1 MFKNNNQH
9 LISKFQVLPVPGLES
24 SGELM
29 PGRFLIK
36 RRNMDYYERK
46 EIEHEEMVGCGVIT
60 VVVLLIIAVVLSV
73 AQAIHGWLQ

>member
-1 MFKNNNQH
+1 
-9 LISKFQVLPVPGLES
+9 
-24 SGELM
+24 
-29 PGRFLIK
+29 
-36 RRNMDYYERK
+36 MDYYERK